1 MKVEFE
7 IFGSIYSFNMKVESQ
22 DEPDKIG
29 KIIKEVH
36 DYIEENYKTLAR
48 DRKIALL
55 VLLLSH
61 KVLQKEKRIER
72 LNQMLKDYET
82 ALNFVENLDED

>member
-7 IFGSIYSFNMKVESQ
+7 IFGSVYNFKIKVENQ
-22 DEPDKIG
+22 EELDKIK
-29 KIIKEVH
+29 KIIEEVSS
-36 DYIEENYKTLAR
+36 YIEEKYKSLPR

-61 KVLQKEKRIER
+61 RILQKEKKIEK
-72 LNQMLKDYET
+72 LHQMLKDYET
-82 ALNFVENLDED
+82 ALNFVENLDES